1 MEELKQWD
9 KELLELNRKIMD
21 LRTELVILEGRKED
35 IFKKRKAKIDET
47 QSKLLK
53 LCDKQSGNNK

>member
-53 LCDKQSGNNK
+53 LCDK

>member
-1 MEELKQWD
+1 MEEWD

-21 LRTELVILEGRKED
+21 LRTELVILEGRKEE
-35 IFKKRKAKIDET
+35 IFKKRKAKIDEM
-47 QSKLLK
+47 QSELLK